1 MENFFNIFF
10 YNFFLISR
18 FFSKV
23 LTIYLN
29 PFVWIENIS
38 KMKLGP
44 QLFFEH
50 MEKNFPTFLH
60 QYKYIYKLKIQF
72 IPFLALVNL
81 IIITVFLFFMN
92 INMSENYVIILSISF
107 LLSLVES
114 YIFIFDKDKYQTYFK
129 EFYFTKKYD
138 YPFVTFLLISSLL
151 FFLVVQCFL

>member
-18 FFSKV
+18 FFSKG

-29 PFVWIENIS
+29 PFVWIENSS
-38 KMKLGP
+38 KIKLGP
-44 QLFFEH
+44 KLFFEH

-92 INMSENYVIILSISF
+92 INISENYVIILSISF

-151 FFLVVQCFL
+151 FFMVVQCFL